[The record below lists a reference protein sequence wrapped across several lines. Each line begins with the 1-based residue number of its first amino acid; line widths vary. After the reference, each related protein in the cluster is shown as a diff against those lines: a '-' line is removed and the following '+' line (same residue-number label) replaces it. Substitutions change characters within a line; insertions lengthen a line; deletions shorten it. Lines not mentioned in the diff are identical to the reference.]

1 MCDALGI
8 IISSS
13 IRGRVKGIQDY
24 RPLGAFSFMGR
35 YRVIDFPLSNFSNSD
50 IDHIQV
56 YVRENPRSLA
66 EHLSNAS
73 SFDINS
79 KKGKLQ
85 LLFSEKNELND
96 IYNTDIAAFEEN
108 INIIKRSR
116 QQYVIVVPSYM
127 IYKQDFSQLVQE
139 HIDSGADVSVLY
151 QHVNNAKEA
160 FINCNTVELNKQKG
174 VLSISRNSGTANSR
188 NILLDTAIMS
198 KEVFLDLIDKAHKLS
213 AMCTLGMI
221 ISEQAKAGEL
231 DIRGIAH
238 RGYVATVTDLRSY
251 LEANLNLLDPETSES
266 LFTPDWPIY
275 TVTTDAPPTRY
286 IGDGDAVNSVVSN
299 GCTIKGH
306 VENCVIGRGVTIE
319 EGAVVR
325 NSVVLAYSRIG
336 KDVSIDYQVIDK
348 WVQIRNAKQLIGS
361 KENPGYIKRD
371 DIL

>member
-8 IISSS
+8 IISSAL
-13 IRGRVKGIQDY
+13 RGRVKGLQDH
-24 RPLGAFSFMGR
+24 RPMGAFSFMGR

-66 EHLSNAS
+66 EHLSNES
-73 SFDINS
+73 SFDINA

-96 IYNTDIAAFEEN
+96 VYNTDIAAFEEN

-116 QQYVIVVPSYM
+116 QKYVVVVPSYM

-139 HIDSGADVSVLY
+139 HIESGADVSLLY

-160 FINCNTVELNKQKG
+160 FINCNVVDLNKQKG
-174 VLSISRNSGTANSR
+174 VLSISRNKGTANSR

-198 KEVFLDLIDKAHKLS
+198 KEVFLDMIDKAHKLS
-213 AMCTLGMI
+213 AMSTLGMT
-221 ISEQAKAGEL
+221 ISSQASEL

-251 LEANLNLLDPETSES
+251 LEANLNLLDPETAAS

-286 IGDGDAVNSVVSN
+286 IGEGDAVNSVVSN

-306 VENCVIGRGVTIE
+306 VENSVIGRGVTIE
-319 EGAVVR
+319 EGAVIK
-325 NSVVLAYSRIG
+325 NSVVLAYSKIG
-336 KDVSIDYQVIDK
+336 KGVTIEYQVIDK
-348 WVQIRNAKQLIGS
+348 WAQIKNAKELIGS
-361 KENPGYIKRD
+361 PENPGYIKRD

>member
-8 IISSS
+8 IISSAN
-13 IRGRVKGIQDY
+13 RGRVKGLQDY
-24 RPLGAFSFMGR
+24 RPMGAFSFMGR

-66 EHLSNAS
+66 EHLANSS
-73 SFDINS
+73 SFDINV

-96 IYNTDIAAFEEN
+96 IYNTDIAAFEQN

-116 QQYVIVVPSYM
+116 QKYVVVVPSYM

-139 HIDSGADVSVLY
+139 HIESGADISLLY

-160 FINCNTVELNKQKG
+160 FLNCNVVELNKQKG

-188 NILLDTAIMS
+188 NILMDTAIMS
-198 KEVFLDLIDKAHKLS
+198 KEIFLDLIEKAHNLS
-213 AMCTLGMI
+213 AMSTLSMI
-221 ISEQAKAGEL
+221 ISNQTSEM
-231 DIRGIAH
+231 DVRGILH
-238 RGYVATVTDLRSY
+238 RGYVATVTDLHSY
-251 LEANLNLLDPETSES
+251 LGANLNLLDPDTAAG

-286 IGDGDAVNSVVSN
+286 IGDGDAINSVVSN

-325 NSVVLAYSRIG
+325 NSVILAYSRIG
-336 KDVSIDYQVIDK
+336 KGVTVDYQIIDK
-348 WVQIRNAKQLIGS
+348 WAQVINVRELIGTA
-361 KENPGYIKRD
+361 ENPGYIKRD